1 MAERSIGHK
10 RAAQQQSRQSLH
22 LGKEIRSIQRRAAQ
36 QDGRIVSIGPLV
48 FFSTDT
54 GDAWILEPAD
64 ALACRL
70 AVGGDPL
77 EIFFEE
83 TDTGYAIGWQGY
95 YRIDSELFTY
105 EDRSTHRRIAIGGYP
120 VHLLRRV
127 INESDRS

>member
-10 RAAQQQSRQSLH
+10 RTAQRLSRQSLH
-22 LGKEIRSIQRRAAQ
+22 LAKEVRSIQRRAAEH
-36 QDGRIVSIGPLV
+36 DGRIVSIGPLV

-70 AVGGDPL
+70 VIGGDPI

-83 TDTGYAIGWQGY
+83 TETGYAIGWQGH
-95 YRIDSELFTY
+95 YRIDGETFTY
-105 EDRSTHRRIAIGGYP
+105 EDNASHRLIAIGGYP
-120 VHLLRRV
+120 VHLLQRV
-127 INESDRS
+127 ISEAARL